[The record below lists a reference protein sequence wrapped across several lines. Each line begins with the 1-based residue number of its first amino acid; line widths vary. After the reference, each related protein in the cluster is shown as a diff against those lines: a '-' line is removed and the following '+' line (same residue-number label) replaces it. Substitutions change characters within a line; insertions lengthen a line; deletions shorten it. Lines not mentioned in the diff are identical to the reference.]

1 MAFGEETAVEALM
14 LERFGPDAVWFDP
27 DFINFH
33 AVRPEKYL
41 WRNLLREQ
49 FQRGTARARLIQDGI
64 GNAATSRTVPE
75 CLKPQPIPQ
84 KRAEKR
90 FATSRSRRASAP
102 WAQTCASG
110 VRHDPARR
118 RRVGSLFSWQLTIS
132 PPCLALLRKNIENQC
147 GGGAVPVVK

>member
-41 WRNLLREQ
+41 WRNLPREQ

-75 CLKPQPIPQ
+75 CLKPRPVPKNVPKNASQRHALGARGP
-84 KRAEKR
+84 
-90 FATSRSRRASAP
+90 RRERG
-102 WAQTCASG
+102 SG
-110 VRHDPARR
+110 R
-118 RRVGSLFSWQLTIS
+118 G
-132 PPCLALLRKNIENQC
+132 
-147 GGGAVPVVK
+147 

>member
-41 WRNLLREQ
+41 WRNLPREQ

-64 GNAATSRTVPE
+64 GNGRNQSNRPV
-75 CLKPQPIPQ
+75 
-84 KRAEKR
+84 
-90 FATSRSRRASAP
+90 RS
-102 WAQTCASG
+102 
-110 VRHDPARR
+110 
-118 RRVGSLFSWQLTIS
+118 
-132 PPCLALLRKNIENQC
+132 
-147 GGGAVPVVK
+147 VVAINGTTM